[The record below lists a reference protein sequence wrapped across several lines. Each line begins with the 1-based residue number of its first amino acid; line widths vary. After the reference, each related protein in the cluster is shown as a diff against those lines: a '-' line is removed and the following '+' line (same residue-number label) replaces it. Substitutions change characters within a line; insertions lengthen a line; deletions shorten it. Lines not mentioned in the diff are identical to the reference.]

1 MRIIGYTLTWFLVNA
16 MKLMSTIMCNL
27 IVLKKI
33 HKLQRRCLGLN
44 DQSPFLGWIL
54 VVVQM
59 ESVSLGPGGV
69 LHLYKSLLKL
79 VSALPV
85 LEFIL

>member
-1 MRIIGYTLTWFLVNA
+1 MRIIGYTLTWILVNV
-16 MKLMSTIMCNL
+16 MKLVSTIMCNL

-33 HKLQRRCLGLN
+33 HKLQRRCWGLN
-44 DQSPFLGWIL
+44 DQLPFLGWIP

-59 ESVSLGPGGV
+59 ESVSLGAGGI
-69 LHLYKSLLKL
+69 LNSYKSVLKS
-79 VSALPV
+79 VGVFPV